1 MASITPEE
9 LAALFKRRGHFDST
23 RKSLLTD
30 FQNSSVGQQ
39 FASQLTDILQKC
51 IDDDPTL
58 LQREKP
64 EFHQLMVD
72 RITKSAEYKDVQ
84 QFVDSLLQP
93 AQYLNKIEGTL
104 MTIVKE
110 QTPPE
115 KETSV
120 EQDKGKD
127 HKTSRKS
134 KDSTTVDVSSKPEAA
149 HSSSRRSDTHGSTEK
164 HSKQFTTVKKELSLE
179 LPPRPHSKPKDH
191 KPIQDA
197 AVPAV
202 KREASSS
209 AASLEVSADL
219 PRKTSS
225 GNGSREESNRKIIPK
240 KRNRRQSV
248 DSNSSLSSPPSS
260 SEGESDASGVKA
272 GNRAKKLAKKAP
284 RDIRDTR
291 DSTESDLKL
300 REQEHSTL
308 NGNDTLDSIG
318 MMAGI
323 ESDVAMDVD
332 PKPDVEGDKSEK
344 DFTAAKQDGTVED
357 STSMAVDQKEESS
370 AVSKS
375 TKDNIDS
382 AVGPAPSKGGK
393 EDSTADANLKSPAAS
408 TNPLVS
414 RSSPSSSAPSSQTN
428 SPAPSGT
435 GSHRRRE
442 SETAERRNSEHHSS
456 QSKRTGHQPLP
467 LPPRPNIVPLPPKP
481 APLSLHRRTSHS
493 RNSSSTTAT
502 TTGVSAS
509 TAGSA
514 SSPSLPTIPSV
525 GSPTTS
531 NTTSRQNSVTR
542 ERPSLDRHDSRSG
555 HSHLHHPLPP
565 PPHLQHPLPPPPR
578 GSLVGSRSQSL
589 SSVSK
594 AAESTSPSSASS
606 PTVPPKPVISTSQ
619 STIVG
624 SPSSHATPIA
634 TTPKSATLMTS
645 PDAALSKNSPKAESH
660 SGVTKTDHALKSPD
674 SNASTG
680 SIHSAGSLSSTGS
693 LSTAGSVSELS
704 MVGTSPDLTT
714 ERSTLASPIATS
726 ATVASTS
733 LSKLSPPA
741 EAAELELT
749 KEASSPTLAKT
760 LVDEATSK
768 PETNAATPPPPPPPE
783 PPVASSDPVP
793 PPPPPPPSSPPP
805 PSPSSESTS
814 TTTAAATGTTTGTH
828 PTSTTP
834 TANSLP
840 VTKSSSPLSS
850 PTATTTAT
858 TAVKHSPLNG
868 SLASTLLSTKSKS
881 FSRTPIPLPH
891 KPIPLPPRP
900 NAPPSSTASSLK
912 KKHK

>member
-1 MASITPEE
+1 MASITAEE

-110 QTPPE
+110 QTPSE
-115 KETSV
+115 KEASV
-120 EQDKGKD
+120 EQEKGKD
-127 HKTSRKS
+127 HRISRKS
-134 KDSTTVDVSSKPEAA
+134 MDSTTVDVSSKSEAA

-164 HSKQFTTVKKELSLE
+164 HNKQFATVKKELSLE
-179 LPPRPHSKPKDH
+179 LPPRPQSKPKDH
-191 KPIQDA
+191 KPVQDA
-197 AVPAV
+197 TAPAV
-202 KREASSS
+202 KREAGSS
-209 AASLEVSADL
+209 AASLEISADL
-219 PRKTSS
+219 SRKSSS

-260 SEGESDASGVKA
+260 SEGESDTSGVKA

-284 RDIRDTR
+284 RDIRDIRDTR
-291 DSTESDLKL
+291 YSTESDLNVQ
-300 REQEHSTL
+300 EQEHSTL

-318 MMAGI
+318 MMSGV

-332 PKPDVEGDKSEK
+332 PKPDIEGDKSEK
-344 DFTAAKQDGTVED
+344 NFTAAKQDGIDED
-357 STSMAVDQKEESS
+357 SISMAVDQKEESS
-370 AVSKS
+370 AVNGSA
-375 TKDNIDS
+375 KDSLDS
-382 AVGPAPSKGGK
+382 AAGPAPSKDDK
-393 EDSTADANLKSPAAS
+393 EDSIADTNPKSPAAS

-435 GSHRRRE
+435 ESHRRRE

-502 TTGVSAS
+502 ATGVSAS

-525 GSPTTS
+525 GSPTTP

-578 GSLVGSRSQSL
+578 GSLTGSRSQSL

-606 PTVPPKPVISTSQ
+606 PTAPPKPVISTSQ

-624 SPSSHATPIA
+624 SPSSHATPTA
-634 TTPKSATLMTS
+634 TTPKSATLIAS
-645 PDAALSKNSPKAESH
+645 PDIPLFKNSSKAENH
-660 SGVTKTDHALKSPD
+660 SGVTKTEHALKSPD

-693 LSTAGSVSELS
+693 LSTAGSISELS
-704 MVGTSPDLTT
+704 MVGTSPDLTA
-714 ERSTLASPIATS
+714 ERSTLDSPIATS
-726 ATVASTS
+726 ATVAST
-733 LSKLSPPA
+733 LPSKLSVPA
-741 EAAELELT
+741 EAAEPELT
-749 KEASSPTLAKT
+749 KET
-760 LVDEATSK
+760 LVDETASM

-783 PPVASSDPVP
+783 SPVASSDSVP
-793 PPPPPPPSSPPP
+793 PPPPPPPSSSPPP
-805 PSPSSESTS
+805 PPSSESTS
-814 TTTAAATGTTTGTH
+814 TATSTTTGITMGTH
-828 PTSTTP
+828 LAPTTP
-834 TANSLP
+834 VANPLP
-840 VTKSSSPLSS
+840 VTKSSSSLSS

-858 TAVKHSPLNG
+858 AAAKHSPLSG
-868 SLASTLLSTKSKS
+868 SSASTLLSTKSKS

-900 NAPPSSTASSLK
+900 NAPPSSTTSSLK